1 MVVSNIFYFHPLF
14 REDSQFDQYV
24 LDGLKPPTSYA
35 VSRTP
40 CLLMRTNAQR
50 NWCSLSAVPDVSA
63 NVSKSNHRMGSNFP
77 NFCEVFCCRI
87 VIVRISKSYIY
98 IYIYTYIYIY
108 IHMYMYIYI
117 HMKHSTKWLIQNVYL
132 LICYSSSTSPFQNYK
147 DITPRHHPKKPPKK
161 HRFFVCQSFFWRF
174 PTQPRYIHNK
184 LKKML
189 RQGDRNKTVSMEA
202 GCFLFFWKPWRSVTE
217 GGQRV
222 GRLPEGWSAV

>member
-1 MVVSNIFYFHPLF
+1 MP
-14 REDSQFDQYV
+14 RETD
-24 LDGLKPPTSYA
+24 A
-35 VSRTP
+35 VFWQGP
-40 CLLMRTNAQR
+40 MYLQ
-50 NWCSLSAVPDVSA
+50 V
-63 NVSKSNHRMGSNFP
+63 FP
-77 NFCEVFCCRI
+77 NQI
-87 VIVRISKSYIY
+87 TGWDQISRISARFFAAGLSLWEFQNHI
-98 IYIYTYIYIY
+98 
-108 IHMYMYIYI
+108 YMYIY
-117 HMKHSTKWLIQNVYL
+117 MKHSTKWLIQNVYL

-147 DITPRHHPKKPPKK
+147 DIAPRHHPKKPPKK

-222 GRLPEGWSAV
+222 GRLPQGWSAV

>member
-1 MVVSNIFYFHPLF
+1 MQSFGRARCICKCFQIK
-14 REDSQFDQYV
+14 SQ
-24 LDGLKPPTSYA
+24 DGIKFPEFL
-35 VSRTP
+35 RGF
-40 CLLMRTNAQR
+40 LLQD
-50 NWCSLSAVPDVSA
+50 C
-63 NVSKSNHRMGSNFP
+63 HCENFK
-77 NFCEVFCCRI
+77 I
-87 VIVRISKSYIY
+87 IYIY
-98 IYIYTYIYIY
+98 IYIYTYIYI
-108 IHMYMYIYI
+108 HMYMYIYIYTCIYIYI

-202 GCFLFFWKPWRSVTE
+202 GCFPFFWKPWRSVTE

-222 GRLPEGWSAV
+222 GRLPQGWSAV